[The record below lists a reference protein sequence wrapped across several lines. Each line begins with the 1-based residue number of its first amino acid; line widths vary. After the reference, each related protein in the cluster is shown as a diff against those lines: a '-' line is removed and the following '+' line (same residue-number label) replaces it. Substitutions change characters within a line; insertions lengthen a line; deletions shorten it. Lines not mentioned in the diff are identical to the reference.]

1 MGIIHGGLNFRGI
14 PVDKHPRKVN
24 QQMLSHSLR
33 AVNQEDLRTVHKWRC
48 YFPEVITS
56 VEYFLV
62 YVS

>member
-1 MGIIHGGLNFRGI
+1 MGIIRGGLNFRGI

-24 QQMLSHSLR
+24 QQMLPRSLR
-33 AVNQEDLRTVHKWRC
+33 AVNREDVHTVHKWCC
-48 YFPEVITS
+48 YIPEVITS